1 VTAAVDDV
9 IRVRDRFYVLA
20 TSSRVD
26 DRTRVLK
33 HGDTF
38 AVFDRHGDVHAMGQ
52 GEQGLYH
59 AGTRFLSRLEL
70 RLGDARPLLLSSTV
84 KSDNALLAVDL
95 TNPDVHAGG
104 RLVLPRGTLH
114 LFRGKFLWRGCCYER
129 LRVTNYGR
137 APVSVRLAL
146 RLEADFKD
154 VFEVRGTARAR
165 HGRRLSTEIRPDGL
179 VLGYQG
185 LDGVVRRTHV
195 AATPPPS
202 GVGGAELCFDLTVS
216 PRARTTVDVTIAC
229 EPGAQAPE
237 PFQVAF
243 AAAGGAL
250 AAARVRGC
258 ATSTSNALFDEWL
271 DRSLADIH
279 MMATD
284 LPGGPY
290 PYAGIPWYSTP
301 FGRDGLITALECLW
315 VDPTL
320 ARGVL
325 AYLAETQA
333 TETNPAQDAEPGKI
347 LHEAREGEMAALGE
361 VPFGRY
367 YGSVDATPLFV
378 ALAGAY
384 YERTADL
391 AFIEAIWP
399 HIERALAWLDTSA
412 ARDPDGFVTYARQS
426 ADGLVN
432 QGWKDS
438 HDAIFHADGTL
449 AAAPIA
455 LCEVQGYVYLAKRRA
470 AELATALG
478 QLRRSAELL
487 VEARELQRRF
497 LGMFWC
503 EDLGTYAL
511 ALDGMRQPCRV
522 PTSNA
527 GHCLFTRIASPAHA
541 RRLAETLLGPEM
553 FSGWGVRTVGTSA
566 ARYNPM
572 SYHNGSVWPHDTA
585 LVAWGFARYGLKEP
599 VVRLMDGLFDAS
611 LFVDLRRMPELV
623 CGFERRPGE
632 GPTLYPV
639 ACTPQAW
646 AAGAALLLLQAC
658 LGLTIRAP
666 QREIRFDRPALPVRL
681 REVHLRGLRVGD
693 AEADLDIT
701 RYAEDVGVNV
711 ARKAGELEVVVVK

>member
-1 VTAAVDDV
+1 MDDV
-9 IRVRDRFYVLA
+9 IQVRDRFYVLA

-38 AVFDRHGDVHAMGQ
+38 AVFDRHGDIHGMGA

-70 RLGDARPLLLSSTV
+70 RLEDARPLLLSSTV

-95 TNPDVHAGG
+95 TNPDVHAAG
-104 RLVLPRGTLH
+104 RLVLERGTLH
-114 LFRGKFLWRGCCYER
+114 LFRGKFLWQGCCHER

-137 APVSVRLAL
+137 APVSVRLTV

-165 HGRRLSTEIRPDGL
+165 HGRRLATQVAADGL
-179 VLGYQG
+179 VLGYEG
-185 LDGVVRRTHV
+185 LDGVVRRTRV
-195 AATPPPS
+195 TSAPPPS
-202 GVGGAELCFDLTVS
+202 AVGASELCFDLTVS
-216 PRARTTVDVTIAC
+216 PKARTTVDVMIAC
-229 EPGAQAPE
+229 EPGACAAL
-237 PFQVAF
+237 PFDAAF
-243 AAAGGAL
+243 AADEAAL
-250 AAARVRGC
+250 AGARARGC
-258 ATSTSNALFDEWL
+258 ETTTSNALFDEWL
-271 DRSLADIH
+271 DRSLADIR
-279 MMATD
+279 MMAADTAR
-284 LPGGPY
+284 GPY
-290 PYAGIPWYSTP
+290 PYAGIPWYSAP
-301 FGRDGLITALECLW
+301 FGRDGVVTALECLW
-315 VDPTL
+315 VDPAF

-325 AYLAETQA
+325 AFLADTQA
-333 TETNPAQDAEPGKI
+333 TETNPTQDAEPGKI
-347 LHEAREGEMAALGE
+347 LHEARDGEMAALGE

-391 AFIEAIWP
+391 AFVETIWP
-399 HIERALAWLDTSA
+399 HIERALAWIDRCGALDA
-412 ARDPDGFVTYARQS
+412 DGFVTYARRS
-426 ADGLVN
+426 PHGLVN

-478 QLRRSAELL
+478 ELRRGAELL
-487 VEARELQRRF
+487 LEARELQRRF
-497 LGMFWC
+497 LAAFWC

-511 ALDGMRQPCRV
+511 ALDGARRPCRV
-522 PTSNA
+522 STSNA
-527 GHCLFTRIASPAHA
+527 GQCLFSRIASPAHA

-553 FSGWGVRTVGTSA
+553 FSGWGIRTVGTSA
-566 ARYNPM
+566 GRYNPM

-623 CGFERRPGE
+623 CGFERRAGE

-666 QREIRFDRPALPVRL
+666 QREIRFDRPALPARL
-681 REVHLRGLRVGD
+681 REVHLRGLRVG
-693 AEADLDIT
+693 EAVTDLDIT
-701 RYAEDVGVNV
+701 RHAEDVGVNV
-711 ARKAGELEVVVVK
+711 ARKEGELEVVVVK